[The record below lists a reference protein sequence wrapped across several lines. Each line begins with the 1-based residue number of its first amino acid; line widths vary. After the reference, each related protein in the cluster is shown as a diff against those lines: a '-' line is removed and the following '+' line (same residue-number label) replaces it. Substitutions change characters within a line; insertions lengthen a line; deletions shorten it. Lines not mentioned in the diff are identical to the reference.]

1 MLGYLGDQDIT
12 PDLADQ
18 TSLHNPWL
26 GGYMPVNLSFNQGR
40 EMIIDDPEQFKIEVK
55 KPLESTKHVN
65 KLAQRGTIFWDY
77 GNAFLL
83 ESSRA
88 EADIL
93 ELDGLVRYS
102 FPMLKV

>member
-1 MLGYLGDQDIT
+1 
-12 PDLADQ
+12 
-18 TSLHNPWL
+18 
-26 GGYMPVNLSFNQGR
+26 
-40 EMIIDDPEQFKIEVK
+40 MIIDDPEQFKIEVK
-55 KPLESTKHVN
+55 KTLRKHVKHVN

-93 ELDGLVRYS
+93 ELDGS
-102 FPMLKV
+102 FRVPFLC